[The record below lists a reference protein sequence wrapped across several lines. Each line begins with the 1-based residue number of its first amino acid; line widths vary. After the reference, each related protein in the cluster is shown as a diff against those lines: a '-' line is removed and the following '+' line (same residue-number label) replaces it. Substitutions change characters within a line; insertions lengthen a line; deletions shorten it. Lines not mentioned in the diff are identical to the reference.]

1 MPRACAHVHEL
12 VPHWH
17 PHQLRHTAATT
28 IRREMG
34 LDAARALLG
43 HRSLG
48 ITDTYAELDQALAVE
63 AARKLG

>member
-1 MPRACAHVHEL
+1 
-12 VPHWH
+12 
-17 PHQLRHTAATT
+17 LRHTAATV

-34 LDAARALLG
+34 LDAARAHLG

>member
-1 MPRACAHVHEL
+1 VTG
-12 VPHWH
+12 
-17 PHQLRHTAATT
+17 TARTPT
-28 IRREMG
+28 
-34 LDAARALLG
+34 AARALLG